1 MAIHIIHMHVSYS
14 PLRTLMED
22 DLKNEENTKNEDYV
36 KINEK
41 VCPLLVDTSIFL
53 PLTQTRM

>member
-1 MAIHIIHMHVSYS
+1 
-14 PLRTLMED
+14 MED